1 MKQKVKRWIAYMMS
15 FCMVFGMTQFT
26 PGGAVYAAGVADG
39 QIDTTQEGVQI
50 VRYLTEAE
58 MSSGNNTY
66 LASYTDRL
74 DDFIKG
80 TESMTWSVEFK
91 TNRTGLQA
99 LLFLENNAQYCSF
112 YLKDGK
118 MAFEPERN
126 QIAVEGAVSYADNQY
141 HTAEL
146 EIKKGGDVILRM
158 DGTEVARK
166 ANPTL
171 LKDLTWTP
179 TAFTI
184 GGSKDY
190 NNPTGWKFEGS
201 MKNVVLK
208 KNVLAESAPVWSGS
222 NLTDTSVNTGLDAL
236 AKGSLTMS
244 YRLKEAKDAKTTLLQ
259 FGTDGKIYADT
270 AGELNKIGVEI
281 GETPVMEQAVDTD
294 LGITKWHN
302 VALVKGDGTI
312 GLYVDGELAGT
323 GTTNYTGNLDVSTVQ
338 KSTDIYCSEAF
349 IYDCAFNEEQV
360 ADLHD
365 NTNLTVY
372 PDPTPKMEG
381 YYKGPN
387 REIFNAGFDGSV
399 AYRIPAI
406 TTSKKTG
413 TVVAAIDKRWTTS
426 ADTGINDTVIR
437 RSEDN
442 GETWGPVIPVIDMPD
457 ADAYTIDPEIVTDN
471 DPNSPH
477 YGRIYILVD
486 LNRNGT
492 SLWDAVAGTGYT
504 RIDGK
509 DYQILKDEA
518 GNTYTIREAGVVY
531 DSENNPTEYRV
542 ETEAEAPYKMQGALY
557 KDGVHIG
564 SIYKNSELMMIDTV
578 YLWMTYS
585 DDDGKTWSR
594 PKDLTP
600 MVKADWMSFF
610 GVGPGAGVQLRNGEH
625 KGRLVFTM
633 YCMRKP
639 NSNAH
644 FSSYNVYSDDDGVTW
659 HRGGSP
665 NPDPSTSTRELNE
678 SCIVEL
684 DNGHLIQFMKNSSDK
699 VATAVSTDAGET
711 WSDISYQDDIREVY
725 CEMAVL
731 HYGDLCDPK
740 DGQTKEA
747 IIFANPSGTTGNGR
761 NHGRV
766 RIAFVNED
774 DTLDWAYDKLIEE
787 ENFLYNS
794 LTRMNDGNIGMI
806 YENEKG
812 SSTAAAFTSFS
823 PQYIMDPNVYE
834 NTPQPSEIGVDI
846 LDATGNKVESM
857 QIGSEL
863 RVKIKFDNFVFASG
877 NVTSNIQIG
886 DAIKE
891 ARLIGNSDKD
901 TLEFSYMVQA
911 GDTGEITALA
921 EVNVKE
927 GGVAETVYNVPLTD
941 KPFVTKTAPLGR
953 AQAEGFS
960 QLPPSQMTATA
971 GSEHSASGNEGPASN
986 VLDGDV
992 GTYWHTKY
1000 NDDKTDLHPE
1010 TRIKHYIDLK
1020 LDKDNAS
1027 TYLVSG
1033 LEYLPRPNDNG
1044 RITRYQIEV
1053 STDGETYYPYE
1064 AGYWANN
1071 NDWKKVSFQY
1081 GPVPAAY
1088 IRLRSLESTRGVT
1101 CASEIRIIGKSQTE
1115 AAAINAARMGLVEE
1129 LLKYQDIEEKFTD
1142 ESSLSQVL
1150 SAAKAVAGNSEASD
1164 AEINQAKTDLTNGIN
1179 TVLEGFDDLI
1189 TAAESKEEGNYTVSS
1204 WARYMTAVKTAQN
1217 LASDAEPYEK
1227 LTAYLE
1233 LKEAAAGLKASSAS
1247 KVFVK
1252 TITVT
1257 SAGGVTELE
1266 RGDVPATL
1274 QLSAAVKPDNAT
1286 DSTVVWRSSDKS
1298 KATVNQSTGLVTA
1311 ADKTGEVTITAAA
1324 KDGSC
1329 KKGEIT
1335 LTITGTDAMNP
1346 ITAPAISYT
1355 KPEADAYPMPASIA
1369 VGGESS
1375 AHHDKI
1381 HDWSENP
1388 VELLSKT
1395 SSTEPVKYVDGVWAL
1410 NDQLMAQESGADD
1423 KFDVISGTS
1432 AVFSFKLYAKTFIN
1446 NTALISKGDHQYC
1459 IKLLNHEGEG
1469 ISAFAGEWN
1478 EGAYKYKD
1486 AAGESYTPAL
1496 ERWADVIWVID
1507 NAGKV
1512 RIYVDGKAG
1521 STSVTSTIAKSNSR
1535 FAIGGKNDN
1544 DSGDNADA
1552 WSNGFTAEHG
1562 YLADV
1567 RFYKDAA
1574 VSNISLDELDAAYDT
1589 DAKRWAYLSS
1599 LLDSVDP
1606 TANYTGMPYD
1616 VKTVW
1621 NADGGAVLAPGSK
1634 FEDGM
1639 SYTAT
1644 TTFTAHDGF
1653 VFPMEAAEKT
1663 AFENEVKNAV
1673 STETGS
1679 VTVAVESESVMKVTY
1694 RCSVSGSGDSE
1705 CSCVIGTLTVGPED
1719 KSIVIAAD
1727 ETQNTLQLVPQVE
1740 KSGGCQT
1747 AGHPDENAVSYDYT
1761 VTDAGSTG
1769 ATVDKNGL
1777 VTVNAAG
1784 EAVIAVKAALASGT
1798 EAGKT
1803 KTESVTIQVTKESG
1817 GDTETAHTVTFHK
1830 NDGVLPEVTKNA
1842 TVKHEEKIALKD
1854 VPSWAAD
1861 TETHTFSGWYT
1872 DAQCADKDEYG
1883 MGSPVTADLDLYA
1896 KWTKKN
1902 SGEITDPD
1910 KEEAESKA
1918 EEAVKELENIIG
1930 QKGGFISAGDTL
1942 PLEMGG
1948 TALSWSTDSEYVTI
1962 DGNGSVAVAEGLEKE
1977 TEITFTVT
1985 LPYGDGKNVT
1995 KSIKIKVKPVQR
2007 AEEYTVT
2014 FDSRGGTA
2022 IKAVKVKGE
2031 QAVSKPAADPVKKG
2045 HTFAGWYSDSNC
2057 TIRYNFAS
2065 KVTKNITLY
2074 AKWTVNQ
2081 YQVRFNSNGTG
2092 VSGMPGTVAKKYN
2105 ETLNLSQI
2113 RQPVRNGYKFLGWSR
2128 TGNGSVITSLKVTE
2142 TVTLYAK
2149 WEEIPK
2155 LTQNMTA
2162 TVSKIKYKVLDVD
2175 EKTVAVAGSTNKKAT
2190 GIKIPDTVPIN
2201 GVTCTVVQ
2209 IGPKAFKG
2217 YSKLKKVTVGKNVT
2231 TIGKNAFMGCKKLG
2245 TIILKGKVL
2254 KSVQS
2259 GAFKKTSA
2267 KLKAKVSKM
2276 TKSQKKI
2283 LLKKLKKGGN
2293 KNITV
2298 K

>member
-1 MKQKVKRWIAYMMS
+1 MKQKVKQWIAYILS

-26 PGGAVYAAGVADG
+26 PGDAVYAAGVADG

-50 VRYLTEAE
+50 VRYLTGTE

-112 YLKDGK
+112 YLKDGQMK
-118 MAFEPERN
+118 FEPERD

-312 GLYVDGELAGT
+312 GLYVDGEPA
-323 GTTNYTGNLDVSTVQ
+323 GTTNYTENLNVSTVQ

-365 NTNLTVY
+365 NTNLTAY

-471 DPNSPH
+471 DPDSPN

-518 GNTYTIREAGVVY
+518 GNTYTIREDGVVY

-639 NSNAH
+639 NSNVH

-711 WSDISYQDDIREVY
+711 WSDISYQNGIREVY

-766 RIAFVNED
+766 RIAFVNDD

-1010 TRIKHYIDLK
+1010 TRIRHYIDLK

-1129 LLKYQDIEEKFTD
+1129 LLKYQDIEEKLTD

-1150 SAAKAVAGNSEASD
+1150 SDAKAVAGNSEASD
-1164 AEINQAKTDLTNGIN
+1164 VEINQAKTDLTNGIN
-1179 TVLEGFDDLI
+1179 TVLEGFDELI

-1574 VSNISLDELDAAYDT
+1574 VSNISLDGLDAAYDT

-1653 VFPMEAAEKT
+1653 VFPTEDAEKT

-1679 VTVAVESESVMKVTY
+1679 VTVAVESESEMKVTY

-1784 EAVIAVKAALASGT
+1784 EAVIAVKATLASGT
-1798 EAGKT
+1798 EAGRT
-1803 KTESVTIQVTKESG
+1803 KTESITIQVTKEDSG
-1817 GDTETAHTVTFHK
+1817 G
-1830 NDGVLPEVTKNA
+1830 
-1842 TVKHEEKIALKD
+1842 
-1854 VPSWAAD
+1854 
-1861 TETHTFSGWYT
+1861 
-1872 DAQCADKDEYG
+1872 
-1883 MGSPVTADLDLYA
+1883 
-1896 KWTKKN
+1896 
-1902 SGEITDPD
+1902 ITDPD

-1918 EEAVKELENIIG
+1918 EEALKELQDIVE

-1942 PLEMGG
+1942 PIEMRG
-1948 TALSWSTDSEYVTI
+1948 TALNWSTDSEYVTI
-1962 DGNGSVAVAEGLEKE
+1962 DENGRVAVTEGIEKE

-1985 LPYGDGKNVT
+1985 LSYGDGKNVA
-1995 KSIKIKVKPVQR
+1995 KSIKIKVKPVHVLVESITAAASPSTLKVGER
-2007 AEEYTVT
+2007 ANLTADVSPSTAANSEVEWMIEEGSEYAKLENTNGSWNLKAT
-2014 FDSRGGTA
+2014 GAGT
-2022 IKAVKVKGE
+2022 VKVKAVAKDGSEVKSNIVTVTIEPADSGVTAARTQLGSAITSAEKKYPASAASKYTAASWNAFQSALKEAKRVRSLTTSTKTALDQARQRLE
-2031 QAVSKPAADPVKKG
+2031 QAIKGLKPAQISNPVVQG
-2045 HTFAGWYSDSNC
+2045 GTYTVGNY
-2057 TIRYNFAS
+2057 TY
-2065 KVTKNITLY
+2065 KVT
-2074 AKWTVNQ
+2074 
-2081 YQVRFNSNGTG
+2081 
-2092 VSGMPGTVAKKYN
+2092 
-2105 ETLNLSQI
+2105 NLSAKTVEI
-2113 RQPVRNGYKFLGWSR
+2113 
-2128 TGNGSVITSLKVTE
+2128 TGMLKAKVKTEKKIIIGNTVPLPDGAAYTIDSVGTSAFKKNT
-2142 TVTLYAK
+2142 K
-2149 WEEIPK
+2149 
-2155 LTQNMTA
+2155 A
-2162 TVSKIKYKVLDVD
+2162 TSIVIGKNVSKIGNSAFSGCKKV
-2175 EKTVAVAGSTNKKAT
+2175 KTVTINSTKLTNIGKQAFAGCTKLGTVKIKST
-2190 GIKIPDTVPIN
+2190 
-2201 GVTCTVVQ
+2201 
-2209 IGPKAFKG
+2209 
-2217 YSKLKKVTVGKNVT
+2217 KLK
-2231 TIGKNAFMGCKKLG
+2231 TIGKNAFKGIKKNATFKVPSKSLKKYKKL
-2245 TIILKGKVL
+2245 L
-2254 KSVQS
+2254 
-2259 GAFKKTSA
+2259 
-2267 KLKAKVSKM
+2267 
-2276 TKSQKKI
+2276 TKKKI
-2283 LLKKLKKGGN
+2283 GQQVKVKK
-2293 KNITV
+2293 
-2298 K
+2298 